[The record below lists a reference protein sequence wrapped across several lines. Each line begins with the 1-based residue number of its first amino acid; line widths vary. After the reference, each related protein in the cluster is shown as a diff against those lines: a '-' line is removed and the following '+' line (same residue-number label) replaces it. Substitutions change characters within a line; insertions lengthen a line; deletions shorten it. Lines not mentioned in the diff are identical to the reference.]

1 MIAPVVYDI
10 SRLLLRGFAAG
21 PNGIDRIDLNL
32 ARHFL
37 AAPDSRGA
45 ILNRL
50 RPVVVRHAGALTDRV
65 AAAWNEDC
73 DPAADRA
80 YLALRARL
88 TGETLRD
95 AASPSA
101 ERRSAAG
108 LAFDILRR
116 LPASGLTVPR
126 NATFLHATQFP
137 SMAMFRW
144 LDSRPDVTPI
154 FFVHDLLPLT
164 HPEWFTARNAAE
176 HRMFLDVLARHAR
189 AAIVN
194 TRTVADELR
203 DLLKARGVRPI
214 PILAAPMPAAPVFAA
229 AEPADAALSAVPYV
243 VVCGTIEPRKNHR
256 LLLAL
261 WQRLV
266 ETEGPQTPKLV
277 IAGRRGWNNAELLAR
292 LDGLPAQSPIIEAAG
307 LSTAGLK
314 RILANARALLMPSLA
329 EGYGLPVVEA
339 LAAGT
344 PVIASDIPLF
354 REIGGDRVTYCDPR
368 DSESWRAAILAHRGP
383 RSPSPAGQEAANAAA
398 WARYR
403 GRLAAF
409 IADPA
414 ADLR

>member
-1 MIAPVVYDI
+1 M
-10 SRLLLRGFAAG
+10 
-21 PNGIDRIDLNL
+21 
-32 ARHFL
+32 
-37 AAPDSRGA
+37 
-45 ILNRL
+45 
-50 RPVVVRHAGALTDRV
+50 
-65 AAAWNEDC
+65 
-73 DPAADRA
+73 
-80 YLALRARL
+80 
-88 TGETLRD
+88 
-95 AASPSA
+95 
-101 ERRSAAG
+101 
-108 LAFDILRR
+108 
-116 LPASGLTVPR
+116 
-126 NATFLHATQFP
+126 
-137 SMAMFRW
+137 
-144 LDSRPDVTPI
+144 
-154 FFVHDLLPLT
+154 
-164 HPEWFTARNAAE
+164 
-176 HRMFLDVLARHAR
+176 
-189 AAIVN
+189 
-194 TRTVADELR
+194 
-203 DLLKARGVRPI
+203 
-214 PILAAPMPAAPVFAA
+214 
-229 AEPADAALSAVPYV
+229 PYV

-277 IAGRRGWNNAELLAR
+277 IAGRRGWNNAEVLAR

-329 EGYGLPVVEA
+329 EGYGFPVVEA

-344 PVIASDIPLF
+344 PVIASDIPVF

-383 RSPSPAGQEAANAAA
+383 RAPSPAGQEAANAAA